1 MAVTYSGLLGGKT
14 VAGSLKNLVNYER
27 IDPATTITEAEA
39 YIFGALRVR
48 EMRKVTTITQTAGT
62 SKDASLPSDFLDPI
76 LVVGYRNL
84 GPLQN
89 STMEELIGR
98 RRIYAEA
105 EDGTL
110 EESTQAYFAI
120 FNDKINFDC
129 VAEETVTYTM
139 AYYGSNALSLTN
151 ETNFLTIRYP
161 SILLA
166 AVRYYAYL
174 HMENDTEAGNWK
186 KITDELIAR
195 ANIETDFT
203 LRGADFMVTVR

>member
-14 VAGSLKNLVNYER
+14 VAGSLKNLINYER

-48 EMRKVTTITQTAGT
+48 EMRKVATITQTAGT

-76 LVVGYRNL
+76 LVVGYGNL

-110 EESTQAYFAI
+110 EESTQA
-120 FNDKINFDC
+120 
-129 VAEETVTYTM
+129 
-139 AYYGSNALSLTN
+139 
-151 ETNFLTIRYP
+151 
-161 SILLA
+161 
-166 AVRYYAYL
+166 
-174 HMENDTEAGNWK
+174 
-186 KITDELIAR
+186 
-195 ANIETDFT
+195 
-203 LRGADFMVTVR
+203 